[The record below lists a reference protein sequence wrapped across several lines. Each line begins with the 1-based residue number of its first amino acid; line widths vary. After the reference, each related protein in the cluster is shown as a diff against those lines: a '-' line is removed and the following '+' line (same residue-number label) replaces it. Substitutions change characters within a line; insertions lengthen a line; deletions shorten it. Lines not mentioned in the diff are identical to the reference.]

1 MGCSTLWAE
10 GERVGLPDIDRVG
23 GSVMDREYSDRQR
36 RRQRLQRESMEL
48 AESHFGNTPPV
59 DYCHSRNLTGIPSP
73 GNATHRAAESSWDM
87 HHAPTVDSEGVTH
100 HRAVGKVRCV
110 GGDIRV
116 TRPDGTI
123 EIRPVSSFRAPRN
136 VKTTKRDSVENAN
149 RVQDELAAQS
159 HRLELLAKAGNAS
172 DYNN

>member
-1 MGCSTLWAE
+1 MLYTMGRGRE
-10 GERVGLPDIDRVG
+10 VELPDIDRVG

-48 AESHFGNTPPV
+48 AESHFGNAPTV

-73 GNATHRAAESSWDM
+73 GNATHRAAESSWEM

-123 EIRPVSSFRAPRN
+123 EIRPVSSFRAART
-136 VKTTKRDSVENAN
+136 VTKRDRVEDAN

-159 HRLELLAKAGNAS
+159 RRLALLAQAGNAS